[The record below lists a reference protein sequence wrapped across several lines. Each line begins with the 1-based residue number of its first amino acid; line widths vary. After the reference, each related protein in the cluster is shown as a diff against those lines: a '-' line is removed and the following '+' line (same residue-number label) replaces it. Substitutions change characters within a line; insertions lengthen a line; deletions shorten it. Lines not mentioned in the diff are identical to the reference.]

1 MASPGFVPT
10 LLSLPNGSAQ
20 SALHVWTEEGRIFFF
35 GCSVLISTPVA
46 AWCYIGQLAAII
58 LVNLVTPVP
67 VCRGVGVFGLAWH
80 GMVVW
85 YSDNTILPT
94 LTSVLPL
101 VVAD

>member
-20 SALHVWTEEGRIFFF
+20 SALHVWTEEGRIFLSF

-46 AWCYIGQLAAII
+46 AWCYIGQLGAII

-67 VCRGVGVFGLAWH
+67 VCSGVGVFGLAWH
-80 GMVVW
+80 GGVVQ
-85 YSDNTILPT
+85 
-94 LTSVLPL
+94 
-101 VVAD
+101 